1 MPLKDLVVY
10 LGNKKPSGTLVLER
24 GAVRKT
30 ITILGGDVVNAASNE
45 PREYLGQFLI
55 NLGHITED
63 QFQRAYDTQRQT
75 RVFLGQILVMIG
87 AVTEEIIRSVLLLKT
102 RETVLEPF
110 LWADGTFGW
119 EEGKLPESM
128 QGLDVR
134 VGLLELHREGAMRD
148 ALWRT
153 VREAFPSG
161 ERKLLLN
168 RANLAETPRAGS
180 LDEKLYA
187 LIEAGSTIDE
197 LILALHAT
205 DFFLYQRLY
214 ALHRLGA
221 LRCADAAPRRTSPS
235 SELPA
240 ASADVPSLVRD
251 HLREGR
257 LRDAVLHAR
266 RALKTHAT
274 PDLRALLQQAEE
286 SWLTQLREQL
296 GARPQIPRLTASQ
309 DELKEMPLSAPERY
323 LLSRIDGKRSLAA
336 IVDVA
341 PLRELDALA
350 HFQHFVR
357 QGLVRL
363 EPT

>member
-87 AVTEEIIRSVLLLKT
+87 AVTEEVIRSALMLKT

-110 LWADGTFGW
+110 LWTDGTFGW

-134 VGLLELHREGAMRD
+134 VSLLELHREGGMRD

-161 ERKLLLN
+161 DRKLTLN
-168 RANLAETPRAGS
+168 RANLAEVPRPGS

-187 LIEAGSTIDE
+187 LIESGSTIDE

-214 ALHRLGA
+214 ALQRLGA
-221 LRCADAAPRRTSPS
+221 VRCAEAAPRRTSPS

-240 ASADVPSLVRD
+240 ASTDLPGLVRSQ
-251 HLREGR
+251 LGEGK
-257 LRDAVLHAR
+257 LRDAVLNAR
-266 RALKTHAT
+266 RALKQPT
-274 PDLRALLQQAEE
+274 PELRALLQQAEDA
-286 SWLTQLREQL
+286 WLRHLREQL
-296 GARPQIPRLTASQ
+296 GGKPLVPRLTASQ
-309 DELKEMPLSAPERY
+309 EELKDMPLSAPERY
-323 LLSRIDGKRSLAA
+323 LLSRVDGRRTLAS

-350 HFQHFVR
+350 HFQHFVQ

-363 EPT
+363 ETA